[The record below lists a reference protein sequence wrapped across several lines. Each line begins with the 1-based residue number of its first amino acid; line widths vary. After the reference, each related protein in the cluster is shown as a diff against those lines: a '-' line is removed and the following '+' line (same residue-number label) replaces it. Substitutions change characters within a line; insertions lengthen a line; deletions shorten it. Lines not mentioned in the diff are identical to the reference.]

1 MVPEGWD
8 VLPFGEVAEFRNGLN
23 FTKDDDGETI
33 KVVGIPDFWQKTQLT
48 DFSNLKTIQCR
59 GDIGAANLL
68 HSGDLLFVRSNGN
81 PELVGRCL
89 YFPSVDEPISFSGF
103 TIRARVN
110 PKKMMPTFAA
120 LVMNSE
126 IPRVQFRRSGG
137 GTNIS
142 NLSQDALG
150 LLSVPLPPLAEQKR
164 IAEVLGVWDRAI
176 AVAGQQLDLARTQKR
191 ALMQTLLTP
200 TRRFPGFDG
209 QPWKEVRLGDVA
221 DIIVSN
227 VDKKNDPDE
236 PRVRLCNYMDV
247 YRYDTI
253 TPDMSFMDASASP
266 AQISRFR
273 LKAGDVLITKDSET
287 PQDIAIPSYVESS
300 ADDLICG
307 YHLAIIRPRQTI
319 TGRFLKSVFETPET
333 RYFFSTR
340 ANGATRFGLTI
351 SALENA
357 PIKVTSVAEQK
368 KITDFLSS
376 SETEIT
382 TLETQITRLQSEKKA
397 LMQQLLTGKKRL
409 AV

>member
-48 DFSNLKTIQCR
+48 DFSNLKTIKCR

-110 PKKMMPTFAA
+110 PERMMPTFAA

-164 IAEVLGVWDRAI
+164 IAEVLGVWDRATL
-176 AVAGQQLDLARTQKR
+176 VAGQQLDLARTQKR

-221 DIIVSN
+221 DIKIGGTPSRAEPAYWAQGEEGHTWLSIADLGPKMLNRSKETITDEGVRRSN
-227 VDKKNDPDE
+227 VKPVAAGTVVMSFKLTIGKLGIAAVPLYTNE
-236 PRVRLCNYMDV
+236 AICA
-247 YRYDTI
+247 I
-253 TPDMSFMDASASP
+253 TPSNQNSFEPTFLYHLLQVTD
-266 AQISRFR
+266 
-273 LKAGDVLITKDSET
+273 LLGDVDQAVKGKTLNKAKLLELQIKLPDLSEQRVIAAVLDE
-287 PQDIAIPSYVESS
+287 QDELVET
-300 ADDLICG
+300 
-307 YHLAIIRPRQTI
+307 Y
-319 TGRFLKSVFETPET
+319 
-333 RYFFSTR
+333 
-340 ANGATRFGLTI
+340 
-351 SALENA
+351 
-357 PIKVTSVAEQK
+357 
-368 KITDFLSS
+368 
-376 SETEIT
+376 
-382 TLETQITRLQSEKKA
+382 ETQITRLQAEKKA